1 MRKLWI
7 ILLMAALVIS
17 FGPFGAAHPDRA
29 KADEIR
35 IATQPIPHY
44 APIFVAKQKKWVDE
58 ELKKAGSPAVK
69 WTSFSAGPPINE
81 SFAAGQQDI
90 GFMGDTPAIIAKA
103 AGINTRVIG
112 ITADGPGSLA
122 VVVPVNSS
130 IKSPRDLRGKK
141 VSVVKG
147 SYAHHL
153 LVLVLQKGG
162 LTINDIQLIN
172 LSQADTATAI
182 ANGNVDAAAIW
193 EPLITTLE
201 SKGLV
206 RVLADG
212 TGIKQGVL
220 VIVAAQDFLNKHR
233 DQARAILRAYQ
244 RGATFIRSNPKE
256 AARLISGDVNLPP
269 DLLLKV
275 FAKFNYAPAIHANDI
290 QELKESEAFMRS
302 AGLIKAP
309 VDIDRFADLS
319 IGRESGLK

>member
-1 MRKLWI
+1 MKR
-7 ILLMAALVIS
+7 ILFSFVTAGILALASAMMGSGIVI
-17 FGPFGAAHPDRA
+17 
-29 KADEIR
+29 ADEIR

-44 APIFVAKQKKWVDE
+44 APIFVAKHKKWVEE
-58 ELKKAGSPAVK
+58 ELRNAGSPSVK
-69 WTSFSAGPPINE
+69 WSSFSAGPPINE

-103 AGINTRVIG
+103 AGINTRIIG
-112 ITADGPGSLA
+112 ISSAGPQTLA
-122 VVVPVNSS
+122 VVVPMNSS
-130 IKSPRDLRGKK
+130 IKSPRDLKGKK

-153 LVLVLQKGG
+153 LVLALQKGG
-162 LTINDIQLIN
+162 LALNDIQLIN

-201 SKGLV
+201 AKGLV
-206 RVLADG
+206 RVLVDG

-220 VIVAAQDFLNKHR
+220 VIIATNDFVTQHR
-233 DQARAILRAYQ
+233 DQAKAILRAYQ
-244 RGATFIRSNPKE
+244 RGVVFVRSNPNE
-256 AARLISGDVNLPP
+256 AAHLISNDVSLAP

-275 FAKFNYAPAIHANDI
+275 FRKFDYSPAIHAQDI
-290 QELKESEAFMRS
+290 QELKKSEAFMRNTS
-302 AGLIKAP
+302 LIKTY
-309 VDIDRFADLS
+309 VDVDQFVEQR